1 MSHRRSTIVLTA
13 MLSASP
19 FMLTAQSATPMGS
32 FVSAP
37 APGVTFGGAG
47 IPGPVMQAQVFVQPT
62 GALGPLLTLGASPRY
77 DNAPL
82 TTDGKGTYFAQ
93 AGADACTP
101 LANPSCPAPGFAR
114 WNFNFAV
121 IGENRD
127 LFTYA
132 LYYSLTPLGASASPT
147 LSGPVSGPFQGSL
160 NLGMAFL
167 DQDGV
172 GGVSFSPTATG
183 TYKFSLIATPTMN
196 DLPPTEVAIAVVT
209 TSTVPEPGTVALVG
223 AGMLLLLGV
232 GRRRRVVAG

>member
-1 MSHRRSTIVLTA
+1 MSRRRATVALTA
-13 MLSASP
+13 ILSASP
-19 FMLTAQSATPMGS
+19 FMLTAQSATPMGT
-32 FVSAP
+32 FMSAP

-101 LANPSCPAPGFAR
+101 LANASCPRPGYAR

-121 IGENRD
+121 TGENRD
-127 LFTYA
+127 LYTYT
-132 LYYSLTPLGASASPT
+132 LFYSLTPLGSSAIPA
-147 LSGPVSGPFQGSL
+147 LSGPVLSPWQGSL

-167 DQDGV
+167 DQDGA
-172 GGVSFSPTATG
+172 GGVSFSPDAAG

-223 AGMLLLLGV
+223 AGMVLLLGV
-232 GRRRRVVAG
+232 GRRRRATAG